1 MVLWPARLDSWIIKE
16 ATDLILSPHNTIIWL
31 VPEVL
36 DSLLIVT
43 EIFLFLLI
51 EPCKISLPL
60 RWTLFGRGIQLLL
73 LNLKFTAGI
82 SFVCVAHSF
91 SFESFLVQLLLLRNF
106 WRGEIKIALF
116 RWCVEFL
123 VLVLWP
129 NGSWRH
135 DRNGVHVFFCFVDII
150 FNVIMLP
157 WVQMTLVKLRVRV
170 GLCFMLKLH
179 VLLIALICDVVLG
192 EGLLMLLLRLC
203 LMDWS
208 FDKVVVE
215 NSFAPW
221 HTVIVLVTRFF
232 IYLMHVAVGLK
243 QTVCFIML
251 YWQSRGH
258 RMVMNWLLTTWLLCV
273 VHWLQIIASCCHI
286 FEPSNKKRVLL
297 WL

>member
-1 MVLWPARLDSWIIKE
+1 M
-16 ATDLILSPHNTIIWL
+16 T
-31 VPEVL
+31 
-36 DSLLIVT
+36 
-43 EIFLFLLI
+43 LI
-51 EPCKISLPL
+51 E
-60 RWTLFGRGIQLLL
+60 
-73 LNLKFTAGI
+73 
-82 SFVCVAHSF
+82 
-91 SFESFLVQLLLLRNF
+91 
-106 WRGEIKIALF
+106 
-116 RWCVEFL
+116 
-123 VLVLWP
+123 
-129 NGSWRH
+129 
-135 DRNGVHVFFCFVDII
+135 
-150 FNVIMLP
+150 
-157 WVQMTLVKLRVRV
+157 LRVRF

-179 VLLIALICDVVLG
+179 MMLIALICDVVLG

-215 NSFAPW
+215 NSFASW

-297 WL
+297 